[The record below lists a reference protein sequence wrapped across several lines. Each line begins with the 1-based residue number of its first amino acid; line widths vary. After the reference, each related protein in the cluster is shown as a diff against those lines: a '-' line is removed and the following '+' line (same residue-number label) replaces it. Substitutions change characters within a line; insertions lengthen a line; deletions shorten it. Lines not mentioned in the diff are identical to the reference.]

1 MIGYIEKCFPLGFS
15 DSDLEITCS
24 LELEKVIKNNIDY
37 FLDKTNIPVD
47 VFENYIDRG
56 IGLHKLFLD
65 SKLEGFL
72 CEAVIPLP
80 KLVCVEKEVF
90 YTDVFEYEYSDIFL
104 AANYDDIKS
113 KLGELAEKILSFY
126 IMSNI
131 RDQIH
136 FAFLKLNK
144 IYKDKIDIYIQ
155 KIPEPTDK
163 ITVYI
168 HYLTELSDEDK
179 QEISKVVSDIKENYF
194 RFFDCCIDNIHIKI
208 TEDDFLNDYES
219 MNNYTQDEF
228 GVKFGAGYSGIV

>member
-65 SKLEGFL
+65 NKLEGFL

-80 KLVCVEKEVF
+80 KLVCVEKGLI
-90 YTDVFEYEYSDIFL
+90 YTDIFEYEYSDIFL
-104 AANYDDIKS
+104 ATNYDDIKS

-144 IYKDKIDIYIQ
+144 IYKDNIDIYIQ
-155 KIPEPTDK
+155 KTSETTSK
-163 ITVYI
+163 INVYV
-168 HYLTELSDEDK
+168 HYLTDLTHKDK
-179 QEISKVVSDIKENYF
+179 QEIFNVISSIKEKYLGLFNFYL
-194 RFFDCCIDNIHIKI
+194 DEIPKEI
-208 TEDDFLNDYES
+208 TEEILLNDFET

>member
-1 MIGYIEKCFPLGFS
+1 MIGYIGECFPLGFS

-37 FLDKTNIPVD
+37 FLNKTNIPVD

-65 SKLEGFL
+65 NKLEGFL

-80 KLVCVEKEVF
+80 KLVCVEKGLI
-90 YTDVFEYEYSDIFL
+90 YTDIFEYEYPDIFL
-104 AANYDDIKS
+104 ATNYGDIKA
-113 KLGELAEKILSFY
+113 KLEELAEKILSFY

-155 KIPEPTDK
+155 KTPETIDE
-163 ITVYI
+163 ITVCI

-179 QEISKVVSDIKENYF
+179 QEISKVVSDIKEKYF
-194 RFFDCCIDNIHIKI
+194 RFYNYRIDNKDIKI
-208 TEDDFLNDYES
+208 KKDVFLNNYES